1 MVSGEQKQAGW
12 LGRVAQVL
20 FRMRRRIA
28 TGAVIAAALV
38 FGYHAIFGENGLNV
52 YQQRRSEDK
61 SVQKRIDEL
70 QKENVHLRQQVQA
83 LKTDPDAIEREAR
96 SQAALC
102 AAGRSDL
109 DGGRATIL
117 TKPRTASEEIAA
129 LRGLSGTSR
138 PSCIFF
144 PDFAFILKRRHG

>member
-1 MVSGEQKQAGW
+1 VISDQASESRQGVVSAEQEQAGW
-12 LGRVAQVL
+12 LERTAQVI

-70 QKENVHLRQQVQA
+70 QKENARLRQQVQA
-83 LKTDPDAIEREAR
+83 LKTDPDAIEHEAR
-96 SQAALC
+96 SRLHYA
-102 AAGRSDL
+102 
-109 DGGRATIL
+109 
-117 TKPRTASEEIAA
+117 
-129 LRGLSGTSR
+129 R
-138 PSCIFF
+138 PGEVIWTEDAPPSS
-144 PDFAFILKRRHG
+144 PTLAQPAKK

>member
-1 MVSGEQKQAGW
+1 VVSAEQEQAGW
-12 LGRVAQVL
+12 LERTAQVI

-70 QKENVHLRQQVQA
+70 QKENARLRQQV
-83 LKTDPDAIEREAR
+83 
-96 SQAALC
+96 
-102 AAGRSDL
+102 
-109 DGGRATIL
+109 
-117 TKPRTASEEIAA
+117 
-129 LRGLSGTSR
+129 
-138 PSCIFF
+138 
-144 PDFAFILKRRHG
+144 

>member
-1 MVSGEQKQAGW
+1 MSGEQKQAGW

-96 SQAALC
+96 SRLHYA
-102 AAGRSDL
+102 
-109 DGGRATIL
+109 
-117 TKPRTASEEIAA
+117 
-129 LRGLSGTSR
+129 R
-138 PSCIFF
+138 PGEVIWTEDAPPSS
-144 PDFAFILKRRHG
+144 PNPAQPAKK